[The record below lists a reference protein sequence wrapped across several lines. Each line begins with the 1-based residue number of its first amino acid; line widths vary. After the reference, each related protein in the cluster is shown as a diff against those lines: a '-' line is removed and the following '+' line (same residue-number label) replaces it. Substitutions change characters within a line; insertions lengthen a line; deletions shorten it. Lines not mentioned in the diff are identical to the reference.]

1 MPAAPA
7 TPGLPAPSLRERLS
21 RLERTLAGAAALAT
35 FAALT
40 QWILWL
46 QREPPSADN
55 FVGPPRS
62 DYALSDFSLAAYR
75 ADGSF
80 AFEVV
85 APRMTRHPWL
95 GTFDVEKPRF
105 RFVDG
110 GGRAWNAH
118 AAEGWVSKDAKEVR
132 LVRDVHAER
141 PATPDL
147 DPLTI
152 DGASLHA
159 LVEADRVSSDDAV
172 TLRSPGSILRGTGLD
187 ADLRTG
193 RFVLRSQVTGRYDPK
208 LDALP

>member
-1 MPAAPA
+1 MMAAS
-7 TPGLPAPSLRERLS
+7 GLRERLS
-21 RLERTLAGAAALAT
+21 RIERTLAGAAALAV

-46 QREPPSADN
+46 QSEPETTDS
-55 FVGPPRS
+55 FIGPPRS
-62 DYALSDFSLAAYR
+62 DYTLSAFSLAAYLT
-75 ADGSF
+75 DGSF
-80 AFEVV
+80 AFEVE

-95 GTFDVEKPRF
+95 GTFAVEQPRF

-110 GGRAWNAH
+110 GGHAWNAR
-118 AAEGWVSKDAKEVR
+118 AGEGWVSKDAKEVR
-132 LVRDVHAER
+132 LMRDVHAER
-141 PATPDL
+141 PAVAGL
-147 DPLTI
+147 DPLAI
-152 DGASLHA
+152 DGASLNA
-159 LVEADRVSSDDAV
+159 LVETDQVSSDDAV